1 MMSKGSLEGLGL
13 EQIRARLSS
22 IPVPDRDLLEM
33 LGRDGRAGAR
43 QLQRQ
48 ALHRM
53 ARERAEVLR
62 LQMLYGYERALEA
75 AGCGP
80 VAGTD
85 EAGRGP
91 LAGPV
96 VAAAVVLSRGAVIPE
111 LKDSKQLT
119 GAARSRL
126 AGEIRARSHA
136 WGIGVADVGEIARLN
151 ILRASLV
158 AMRRA
163 LNGLGFVP
171 GWVLVDGSF
180 TVPLFPGPQIALV
193 KGDQVSASVAAASIL
208 AKVYRDELM
217 GRLHHLYPEYG
228 FDRHKGYPTS
238 EHYQALERYG
248 PCPLHRVSFLRTLSR
263 QTSLNPHTLT

>member
-1 MMSKGSLEGLGL
+1 MTSRGGRGLSLR
-13 EQIRARLSS
+13 QIRERLFSTA
-22 IPVPDRDLLEM
+22 VPDAELLEM
-33 LGRDGRAGAR
+33 LGRDARAGAR
-43 QLQRQ
+43 ELQRQ
-48 ALHRM
+48 VLRRIAQ
-53 ARERAEVLR
+53 ERAEAER
-62 LQMLYGYERALEA
+62 LHSLYGYERALEA

-96 VAAAVVLSRGAVIPE
+96 VAAAVVLSRGAAIPE

-119 GAARSRL
+119 GPARSRL
-126 AGEIRARSHA
+126 ADEIRARCHA

-151 ILRASLV
+151 ILRASLL

-163 LNGLGFVP
+163 LDGLGFIP

-180 TVPLFPGPQIALV
+180 TVPLFPGPQTALV
-193 KGDQVSASVAAASIL
+193 KGDRVSASVAAASIL

-217 GRLHHLYPEYG
+217 ERLHRLYPEYG
-228 FDRHKGYPTS
+228 FDRHKGYPTP

-248 PCPLHRVSFLRTLSR
+248 PCPLHRVSFLHKT
-263 QTSLNPHTLT
+263 QISLNPTP